1 MCGDFNCKLDNLKD
15 QSNSK
20 LKKVISSFD
29 LYDTWHSKHPQLNG
43 YTWCNSEDIPSS
55 RIDYIFI
62 NGNFTFDIK
71 NIIIRKIPGTNLG
84 KRMSDHRSI
93 KITFNIDGNKRGNGY
108 WKLNN
113 SHLNDINYKTGIK
126 KIISNLQ
133 NENLNSVEKWETF
146 KLKSRDFS
154 IQFSKESIHNTKNRI
169 KSIEKEINRIEEL
182 ESKDINMNRKRH
194 LESELDSL
202 YDKRCKGA
210 FVRSRSKWMLE
221 GERCSKYFLNLEKSR
236 QKQSVIK
243 ELKVNENHFEN
254 TNDILGAMCNFY
266 TSLYSTDNIPD
277 EFIDNY
283 LASLELEKVINEN
296 DANSCEEFPSL
307 AECTDAVTNLK
318 TNKSPGL
325 DGLTNEFYQCFWN
338 DIKEL
343 FYEALKMI
351 FENGQMTF
359 SQRTA
364 VISLLHKKGD
374 ETSFKNYRPIS
385 LTN

>member
-1 MCGDFNCKLDNLKD
+1 MCGYFNCKLDNLKD

-62 NGNFTFDIK
+62 NRNFTFDMK

-133 NENLNSVEKWETF
+133 NENLNSLEKWETF

-169 KSIEKEINRIEEL
+169 KSIEKEINRLEEL
-182 ESKDINMNRKRH
+182 ESKDVNMN
-194 LESELDSL
+194 
-202 YDKRCKGA
+202 
-210 FVRSRSKWMLE
+210 
-221 GERCSKYFLNLEKSR
+221 
-236 QKQSVIK
+236 
-243 ELKVNENHFEN
+243 
-254 TNDILGAMCNFY
+254 
-266 TSLYSTDNIPD
+266 
-277 EFIDNY
+277 
-283 LASLELEKVINEN
+283 
-296 DANSCEEFPSL
+296 
-307 AECTDAVTNLK
+307 
-318 TNKSPGL
+318 
-325 DGLTNEFYQCFWN
+325 
-338 DIKEL
+338 
-343 FYEALKMI
+343 
-351 FENGQMTF
+351 
-359 SQRTA
+359 
-364 VISLLHKKGD
+364 
-374 ETSFKNYRPIS
+374 KNA
-385 LTN
+385 T